1 MSAVFHGRAN
11 PERFHVRGF
20 IEQGTTTTPFDMV
33 MLNKVSR
40 YDLVNDVVNNVAKM
54 RQRRPEIN
62 DICDRLI
69 EQARDYT
76 LEHLEDPPEI
86 RNWTWTEE

>member
-1 MSAVFHGRAN
+1 M
-11 PERFHVRGF
+11 
-20 IEQGTTTTPFDMV
+20 M

-40 YDLVNDVVNNVAKM
+40 YDLVNDVANNAPAL

-62 DICDRLI
+62 DVCDRLI
-69 EQARDYT
+69 EQARAYT

-86 RNWTWTEE
+86 RNWVWTD